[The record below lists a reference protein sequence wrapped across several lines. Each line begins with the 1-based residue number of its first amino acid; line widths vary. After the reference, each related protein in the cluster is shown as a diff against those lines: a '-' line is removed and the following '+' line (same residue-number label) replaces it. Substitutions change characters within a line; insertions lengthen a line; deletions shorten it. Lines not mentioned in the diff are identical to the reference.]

1 MGTYVV
7 GDIHGCYDEW
17 MELKDRIEKEDNN
30 ATFILTGDII
40 DRGPKTIEMVNWA
53 LENITEDGKYQM
65 VIGNHETEKIY
76 WWDNWF
82 IPKYRE
88 YELNGIKIGLDAVST
103 DTYGFSVEYI
113 RRGLNVSDFRKAIS
127 FFRKLPFYKDLIIN
141 GQRYIIA
148 HANIPYSAIESDDTL
163 VKNLNSRQK
172 EFIVWDRDI
181 TNFEKIENV
190 ILINGHNPSVFPD
203 CVVPDG
209 EVETIQY
216 LPNRICVDCGLVYRP
231 YMRIGNLA
239 AIRLEDRKE
248 YYLYNEEL

>member
-17 MELKDRIEKEDNN
+17 IELKDRIEKEDND
-30 ATFILTGDII
+30 AQLILTGDII
-40 DRGPKTIEMVNWA
+40 DRGPKTIEMVDWA
-53 LENITEDGKYQM
+53 LENITDNGKYQM
-65 VIGNHETEKIY
+65 VLGNHESEKII

-88 YELNGIKIGLDAVST
+88 YELNGIKVGLDAVCT
-103 DTYGFSVEYI
+103 DNYGFSEEYI
-113 RRGLNVSDFRKAIS
+113 KKGLGVSEFRKAIS
-127 FFRKLPFYKDLIIN
+127 FFRKLPLYKDFVIS

-148 HANIPYSAIESDDTL
+148 HANIPYSIIKPDDTL
-163 VKNLNSRQK
+163 MKELNYKQK

-181 TNFEKIENV
+181 SNFEKIEKV
-190 ILINGHNPSVFPD
+190 VLINGHNPSVFPE
-203 CVVPDG
+203 CVVHGG
-209 EVETIQY
+209 ELEKIQY
-216 LPNRICVDCGLVYRP
+216 LSNRICVDCGLAYRP

-248 YYLYNEEL
+248 FYLYE